1 MSQYPYIPFRRAYS
15 LSGIGSSKRMSA
27 STLSTPRSSVHG
39 GVGLSLRNVGSMS
52 FENNDKLAMQNL
64 NDRLST
70 YLERVRSL
78 ESDNARLEQ
87 TIREW
92 SQGRPVERDYSD
104 FERTINELRCQV
116 STGSRGNVKTM
127 LQIDNAR
134 LASDDFRIKYEA
146 ELLLRQSMEADVMGL
161 RRTMDDMTLVRAAL
175 EAQVEELNEE
185 LIHLKK
191 SHQEEVMALRTCA
204 GGNVRVEVD
213 AAPQEDLSR
222 LLADIRTKYKRITE
236 ENCRGMEA
244 WYNEKFTSLNQVV
257 SLSSEVLESSKAEL
271 SELQRTAET
280 LQIDLKFHRSLKAT
294 LEGDL
299 QEAEHKTAL
308 ELQQLQT
315 KVHQMEEKL
324 QMLRASIAQQSNEY
338 SSLLDLKTLLEKE
351 IAQYR
356 KLLSGENK
364 IILKE
369 TEESTMTCK
378 VRTIV
383 EEVVNGK
390 VVSSQVEEVEQQ
402 I

>member
-15 LSGIGSSKRMSA
+15 LSGIGSSKRVST
-27 STLSTPRSSVHG
+27 STLSTPLSSVHG
-39 GVGLSLRNVGSMS
+39 GVGLSLRNVGSLS
-52 FENNDKLAMQNL
+52 FENNDRLAMQNL

-70 YLERVRSL
+70 YLDRVRSL
-78 ESDNARLEQ
+78 ESDNARLEER
-87 TIREW
+87 IRDW
-92 SQGRPVERDYSD
+92 SQSCSPVERDYGD
-104 FERTINELRCQV
+104 FERTINELRCQI
-116 STGSRGNVKTM
+116 SAGSRGNVKTM

-146 ELLLRQSMEADVMGL
+146 ELLLRQSIEADVMGL

-191 SHQEEVMALRTCA
+191 SHQEEVMALRTCT
-204 GGNVRVEVD
+204 GRDVRVEVD

-222 LLADIRTKYKRITE
+222 VLADIRTKYKRITE
-236 ENCRGMEA
+236 NNCREMEA

-271 SELQRTAET
+271 AELQRTAET
-280 LQIDLKFHRSLKAT
+280 LQIDLKFHCSLKAT

-299 QEAEHKTAL
+299 QEAEQKTAL
-308 ELQQLQT
+308 ELRQLQT

-324 QMLRASIAQQSNEY
+324 QTLRASIAQQSNEY
-338 SSLLDLKTLLEKE
+338 STLLDLKTLLEKE

-356 KLLSGENK
+356 RLLSGQD
-364 IILKE
+364 
-369 TEESTMTCK
+369 
-378 VRTIV
+378 R
-383 EEVVNGK
+383 
-390 VVSSQVEEVEQQ
+390 
-402 I
+402 